1 MTVSLSVNCVGM
13 FSVHLRHTM
22 MQCERSTRLACSR
35 WTNCMMKLCI
45 AMRCRNVCPE
55 TRCAS
60 QATKIWL
67 QDDWRMTCT

>member
-35 WTNCMMKLCI
+35 WTNCMMKLCVA
-45 AMRCRNVCPE
+45 AMFVRRHAVRHRPQ
-55 TRCAS
+55 RFGF
-60 QATKIWL
+60 
-67 QDDWRMTCT
+67 RMTGE